1 MQTLPSTANPFA
13 LMVDPAA
20 IFAKIAHSERLE
32 RLQRHICRPLDKP
45 LLPLDPAIAAADA
58 ADALDAL
65 DVPDVDDAGTV
76 FANSAADVQL
86 S

>member
-45 LLPLDPAIAAADA
+45 LLPLDPAADS
-58 ADALDAL
+58 ADAL
-65 DVPDVDDAGTV
+65 DVDDAGTV
-76 FANSAADVQL
+76 FTDSGTDVQL